1 MSSPV
6 TEPATARSTNRISIG
21 PVPID
26 VTDFDG
32 ALERVEQLVDAKLGG
47 TVFTPNVDHIVMADA
62 DPRFRRAYEH
72 ASLSLVDGMPV
83 LWASRLLKTPLPEKI
98 SGSDL
103 VWPLMRLAARR
114 GYRVF
119 LLGGDEG
126 VAELAKRRFE
136 AELPGLMIV
145 GTDGSHISVDAVDE
159 ALIARIRAAKPDI
172 VLLALGAPKQE
183 LFAHEQ
189 RDKLAPAVCIGIG
202 ASLDF
207 VAGTKSRAPR
217 WMSRSG
223 LEWLFRLAQEPGRLG
238 PRYLLRGPR
247 FLGILAR
254 QAIGAAH

>member
-1 MSSPV
+1 MSAEVSRGAAAP
-6 TEPATARSTNRISIG
+6 NRISIG

-26 VTDFDG
+26 VTDFEG
-32 ALERVEQLVDAKLGG
+32 ALERLEQLVDAKQGG
-47 TVFTPNVDHIVMADA
+47 TVFTPNVDHVVMAEA
-62 DPRFRRAYEH
+62 DPRFRRAYEQ
-72 ASLSLVDGMPV
+72 ASLSVVDGMPV
-83 LWASRLLKTPLPEKI
+83 LWASRLLNTPLPEKI

-103 VWPLMRLAARR
+103 VWPIMRLAARR

-126 VAELAKRRFE
+126 VAELAKQRFL
-136 AELPGLMIV
+136 AELPELMIV
-145 GTDGSHISVDAVDE
+145 GIDCSRISVDAVDE
-159 ALIARIRAAKPDI
+159 GLIARIQAAKPDI

-189 RDKLAPAVCIGIG
+189 KQRLAPAVCVGIG

-223 LEWLFRLAQEPGRLG
+223 LEWLYRLAQEPRRLG

-254 QAIGAAH
+254 QARRQW